1 MKRVSRIGI
10 ALCLFVAICTVMIVK
25 GSRRVAVPAQPQQQ
39 NDKRR
44 EKLQRL
50 RVQDFHGEASSL
62 RAKQLRKL
70 NKGVARAMKDA
81 EKRGLRPAFEHG
93 RVMLGTDPA
102 ADKSTAAVRP
112 AFPTGISQV
121 IRPASYRFNF
131 PQDTFTDGEYEVAFI
146 PYDDG
151 DPNTWEGIIY
161 RFDPD
166 WGDDI
171 RYVVI
176 NIQGTEPDVNF
187 ESYYPP
193 DGGDPQDPNNP
204 PIISAN
210 KSTGPPQSQVCT
222 ATRTAAAPFRKA
234 ALSQPAGAAPVCPPG
249 FRPCLRL
256 RDECCSPPPSISGW
270 LNCAGKGCSA
280 SALACSRLGPAWSS
294 CWGLGCTGSMLL
306 CLI

>member
-1 MKRVSRIGI
+1 MKRISRIGI

-25 GSRRVAVPAQPQQQ
+25 GSRPVVVSAQPQRQS
-39 NDKRR
+39 DRR
-44 EKLQRL
+44 KEKLQRL

-62 RAKQLRKL
+62 RAKQLRRL
-70 NKGVARAMKDA
+70 SKGVARAMKDA
-81 EKRGLRPAFEHG
+81 ERRGLRPVFEHG
-93 RVMLGTDPA
+93 RVILGTDPA
-102 ADKSTAAVRP
+102 ADKSNAAV
-112 AFPTGISQV
+112 AFPQV

-131 PQDTFTDGEYEVAFI
+131 PQDTFTDGEYEVTFI

-151 DPNTWEGIIY
+151 DLNTWEGIIY

-176 NIQGTEPDVNF
+176 NIQDNEPDVNL

-210 KSTGPPQSQVCT
+210 KSTGRPQSQVCT
-222 ATRTAAAPFRKA
+222 ATKADSPFRKA
-234 ALSQPAGAAPVCPPG
+234 VLSAPVGAAPSCPPG

-256 RDECCSPPPSISGW
+256 RDECCAPPPSISNW
-270 LNCAGKGCSA
+270 LKCSAKGCLGSA
-280 SALACSRLGPAWSS
+280 AACSRTGPVWSE
-294 CWGLGCTGSMLL
+294 CWGMGCTGMMLL